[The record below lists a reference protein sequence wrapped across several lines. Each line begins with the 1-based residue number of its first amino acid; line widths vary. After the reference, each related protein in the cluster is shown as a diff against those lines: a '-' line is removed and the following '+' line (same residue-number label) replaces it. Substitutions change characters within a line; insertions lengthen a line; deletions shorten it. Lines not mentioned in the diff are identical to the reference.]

1 MKKENNN
8 RRYPGESRPRPDNAK
23 FRREEAAKRQ
33 ADYDKLS
40 IEQKLAK
47 LDEKLGPG
55 QGAERQ
61 RARLMAQL
69 EKKLNPTPAPEKEV
83 PATEESEKQHMKA
96 KDRRAQERKR
106 D

>member
-1 MKKENNN
+1 MSKLNNI
-8 RRYPGESRPRPDNAK
+8 RKFPGERGARPDNAK
-23 FRREEAAKRQ
+23 FRREEAAQRQ
-33 ADYDKLS
+33 AEYDKLT
-40 IEQKLAK
+40 IKQKLAK

-69 EKKLNPTPAPEKEV
+69 EKQMNPQPVVEKEEA
-83 PATEESEKQHMKA
+83 ATEEKPHVKA
-96 KDRRAQERKR
+96 KDRRNHDRKK